1 MNFTYPI
8 TNDGTLTNICG
19 QRKSNH
25 FLLRPHDLRIQLDL
39 RTYHE
44 NRCFRGYEKWVQVFF
59 FERSVHTIIIFY
71 KRFIVGVN
79 TINYQLIYQ

>member
-1 MNFTYPI
+1 MDSTYPI

-25 FLLRPHDLRIQLDL
+25 VILRPHGLKMHLDL

-44 NRCFRGYEKWVQVFF
+44 NLCFRGHEKWVQVFF
-59 FERSVHTIIIFY
+59 FLRSVHTIIIFY

-79 TINYQLIYQ
+79 AINYQLIYQ